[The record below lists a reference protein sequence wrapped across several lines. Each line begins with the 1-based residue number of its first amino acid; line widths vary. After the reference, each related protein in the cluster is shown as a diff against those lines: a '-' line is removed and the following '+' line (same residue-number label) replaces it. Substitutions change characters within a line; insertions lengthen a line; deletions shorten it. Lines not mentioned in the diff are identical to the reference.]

1 MRLSDFNYNLPKNL
15 IARYPRVKRGSG
27 RLLVINFEGKPIA
40 DHKFRDLLTF
50 INKNDLIVFNDTKVI
65 KARLYGFKES
75 GGKIEILI
83 ERIIKEDIALA
94 HIRASKSPRPGTKI
108 NFSTACVATVIERND
123 NLFKLQFSSSVES
136 YLSRYGEIPIPGYLK
151 RAPNFMD
158 EKKYQ
163 TLYAAN
169 PGAVAAPTAGL
180 HFNKKMIGE
189 IKKLQLN
196 HEFIT
201 LHVGA
206 GSFQNIHNE
215 NIEKNKLHSERVE
228 VSQKTCDAIKA
239 VKIRGGRIFAVGTTT
254 VRALETASKNGDIQ
268 PYFGETDIFI
278 KPNYNFKIV
287 DALLTNFHLPK
298 SSLIMLV
305 SAFAGTE
312 QILNAYKHAVKS
324 KYLFYSYGDAMLVF
338 PKENQS

>member
-1 MRLSDFNYNLPKNL
+1 
-15 IARYPRVKRGSG
+15 
-27 RLLVINFEGKPIA
+27 
-40 DHKFRDLLTF
+40 
-50 INKNDLIVFNDTKVI
+50 
-65 KARLYGFKES
+65 
-75 GGKIEILI
+75 
-83 ERIIKEDIALA
+83 
-94 HIRASKSPRPGTKI
+94 
-108 NFSTACVATVIERND
+108 
-123 NLFKLQFSSSVES
+123 
-136 YLSRYGEIPIPGYLK
+136 
-151 RAPNFMD
+151 MD

-163 TLYAAN
+163 TLYAVN

-180 HFNKKMIGE
+180 HFDKKMIGE
-189 IKKLQLN
+189 IKKLPLN

-206 GSFQNIHNE
+206 GSFQNIRNE
-215 NIEKNKLHSERVE
+215 DIEKNKLHSESVE

-312 QILNAYKHAVKS
+312 KILNAYKHAVKS

>member
-1 MRLSDFNYNLPKNL
+1 M
-15 IARYPRVKRGSG
+15 
-27 RLLVINFEGKPIA
+27 
-40 DHKFRDLLTF
+40 
-50 INKNDLIVFNDTKVI
+50 TK
-65 KARLYGFKES
+65 
-75 GGKIEILI
+75 
-83 ERIIKEDIALA
+83 IIKEDIALA
-94 HIRASKSPRPGTKI
+94 HIKASKSPRPGTKI

-123 NLFKLQFSSSVES
+123 DLFKLQFSSSVES

-151 RAPNFMD
+151 RTPNFMD

-180 HFNKKMIGE
+180 HFDKKMIGE

-206 GSFQNIHNE
+206 GSFQNIRNE
-215 NIEKNKLHSERVE
+215 DIEKNKLHSESVE

-278 KPNYNFKIV
+278 YPGYEFKSV
-287 DALLTNFHLPK
+287 DAMITNFHL
-298 SSLIMLV
+298 SESTLLMLV
-305 SAFAGTE
+305 SAFAGRD
-312 QILNAYKHAVKS
+312 NVMSAYDHAIEK
-324 KYLFYSYGDAMLVF
+324 KYRFFSYGDAMFITRKL
-338 PKENQS
+338 NDNIG